1 MPYRCARRTPRSL
14 YRLRTD
20 DRHLLQLVPQPALP
34 KVPGKCPP
42 PLAGGTSAR
51 VAAHPLCTRSLYSAA
66 GTRPH
71 CVTEQTGDLQPALS
85 LQRRN
90 PARSGSRSQTSGRR
104 DRFLQ
109 CAAHLGSEAPT
120 SSPCPL
126 RDPRRWTL
134 AGSHRLD
141 PHPLL
146 FLSSHQSA
154 EPGISRQ
161 VRGGVEARL
170 QQRGTSLLWR
180 FETARSAQDLLRLA
194 PPTVSA

>member
-20 DRHLLQLVPQPALP
+20 DRHLLQLVPKQALP

-51 VAAHPLCTRSLYSAA
+51 VVAHPLCTRSLYSAA
-66 GTRPH
+66 GTRSH
-71 CVTEQTGDLQPALS
+71 CITEQTGDLRPALS

-109 CAAHLGSEAPT
+109 RAAHLGSEAPT
-120 SSPCPL
+120 EPSL
-126 RDPRRWTL
+126 MM
-134 AGSHRLD
+134 
-141 PHPLL
+141 
-146 FLSSHQSA
+146 
-154 EPGISRQ
+154 PGIIISFVFSKQGWLVFRTTPLQ
-161 VRGGVEARL
+161 NQLARADEPFDHTPNWLVVQICTTNPPGCARSDLLTL
-170 QQRGTSLLWR
+170 QQACLH
-180 FETARSAQDLLRLA
+180 
-194 PPTVSA
+194 